1 MNAILQV
8 EEHLVQDDLSA
19 LLDDAAEL
27 NLQLILDV

>member
-8 EEHLVQDDLSA
+8 EEHLVQDDLGA